1 MRLTTFPVFDAA
13 CNPGGGPGVNYVLT
27 DLGTG
32 NCTLFIFNGTT
43 STESNCRA
51 LAFGQQCGSTTASI
65 QLVAINGAGTGAYV
79 PANFGTWLNLMGLN
93 GVNRIGGLLNI
104 VIDHNG
110 GTGVI
115 PGPLSL
121 NFLNNLQQIDG
132 FLGISEIPRTG
143 VTPFVPA
150 LVGLPG
156 LARLFA
162 VQTAISVTNTAFTNF
177 RNSLTG
183 LTCPPFQA
191 ITFSDN
197 PNLTSTDGLERLSGS
212 FLGATGPSTTITGNP
227 RLAAITSLSVFGQCP
242 TPSTA
247 GTANIKVLQCP
258 AAFANWAEACTFIA
272 SGACP
277 PVL

>member
-1 MRLTTFPVFDAA
+1 MRLTAFSNFGAA
-13 CNPGGGPGVNYVLT
+13 CNPGGGPLVNYVIT

-32 NCTLFIFNGTT
+32 NCTLNTQNGTT
-43 STESNCRA
+43 VTPGNCKA
-51 LAFGQQCGSTTASI
+51 LLFGQQCGSTTASI
-65 QLVAINGAGTGAYV
+65 QLVAINGAGSGPYV

-104 VIDHNG
+104 VLNHNS

-121 NFLNNLQQIDG
+121 NFLPNLRQIDG
-132 FLGISEIPRTG
+132 VLSISEIPRSG

-150 LVGLPG
+150 LAGLPG

-162 VQTAISVTNTAFTNF
+162 VQTAVSVTSTGLTNF
-177 RNSLTG
+177 RSSLTG

-191 ITFSDN
+191 ITISNN
-197 PNLTSTDGLERLSGS
+197 PNITSTDGLEALSS
-212 FLGATGPSTTITGNP
+212 SYLGLNGPSTTITGNP

-242 TPSTA
+242 TPTTA
-247 GTANIKVLQCP
+247 GPATINVLQCP
-258 AAFANWAEACTFIA
+258 VAFANWAQACAFIS

-277 PVL
+277 